1 MDPAILVV
9 DDDDV
14 LGQVLSRVL
23 ERPGVAVCR
32 ATTVDEALQVARLCR
47 PRLALLDLCLP
58 DGDGVEL
65 AQRLRTERPDVA
77 LILMTAYPLRLHE
90 EPAIAEMFQQVL
102 TKPLNVQELR
112 YAVNRALDAAAAQ
125 TSPAEAGDEDASE
138 TAVAGVDA
146 TSVVLG

>member
-23 ERPGVAVCR
+23 ERPGVTVCR
-32 ATTVDEALQVARLCR
+32 ATTVDEALQVAQLSR

-58 DGDGVEL
+58 DGDGVQL
-65 AQRLRTERPDVA
+65 ARRLRTERPDVA
-77 LILMTAYPLRLHE
+77 LILMTAYPLRLQE

-112 YAVNRALDAAAAQ
+112 YVVDRALDAVAAQ
-125 TSPAEAGDEDASE
+125 TSSAEARDETAV
-138 TAVAGVDA
+138 AVAGVDA